1 MPLVFR
7 MVGRAVGKVSGLI
20 QGGRA
25 RMMEMSKGSDLM
37 QVRYNEGLTRVGSA
51 IIASISVKGV

>member
-7 MVGRAVGKVSGLI
+7 LVGRGVGKVSGLV

-25 RMMEMSKGSDLM
+25 RMNELSKGSDLLE
-37 QVRYNEGLTRVGSA
+37 VPFA
-51 IIASISVKGV
+51 IAFMCG

>member
-7 MVGRAVGKVSGLI
+7 LVGRAVGKVSGLI

-25 RMMEMSKGSDLM
+25 RMMEMSKGSELM
-37 QVRYNEGLTRVGSA
+37 QVRDNEGLTRVGSA
-51 IIASISVKGV
+51 IEALILIKGV